1 MYIMHIFQYYI
12 LVRKLSKYLG
22 FFNLMDEMF
31 DLVFSYSCCIHGFRK
46 ILTELLQQ
54 KIKLGEICSKKTL
67 IRSGMIRLD

>member
-46 ILTELLQQ
+46 ILKELL
-54 KIKLGEICSKKTL
+54 K
-67 IRSGMIRLD
+67 R